1 MSASTN
7 PLDQLGARERQ
18 IIEALFRLGNAS
30 VAEVREALTDP
41 PTYSAVRGMLGLLE
55 RKGLVSHHRDG
66 LRYVY
71 STTVA
76 LERAKKRALR
86 HLVTTFFDG
95 SPERVVSALLGLD
108 EAKAVDLNRLRELVR
123 QAEREEQKEGEAK

>member
-1 MSASTN
+1 MSASSN

-30 VAEVREALTDP
+30 VAEVRDALTDP
-41 PTYSAVRGMLGLLE
+41 PTYSTVRGMLGLLE

-71 STTVA
+71 SPTVA

-108 EAKAVDLNRLRELVR
+108 ETKAMDLDRLRELVR
-123 QAEREEQKEGEAK
+123 QAERDEQKEGGTK

>member
-1 MSASTN
+1 MSASPN

-30 VAEVREALTDP
+30 VAEVRDALTDP
-41 PTYSAVRGMLGLLE
+41 PTYSTVRGMLGLLE

-71 STTVA
+71 SPTVA

-108 EAKAVDLNRLRELVR
+108 ETKAMDLDRLRELVR
-123 QAEREEQKEGEAK
+123 QAERDEQKEGGTE